1 MPAHIKANRGE
12 IAERVIIAGDP
23 ARVEQLSRLMECSRL
38 VNANRGFI
46 TFTGKYK
53 SFDISVACHGIG
65 GPSAAIVFEELVS
78 LGAKLIVRLGTTG
91 GLRREIKRGEFII
104 PTFAGHVS
112 GPLAHYCR
120 DFPPCTAPDLDLT
133 LAIIGAVKKRNIQPY
148 IGPVFSNDAF
158 YAESESLAERLSV
171 LGYIGIEMEC
181 ATIFGLGM
189 LRNVKTA
196 SLLVV
201 SNNLIE
207 KSELADARELQQ
219 FIEIA
224 GLSVMDALTSINV
237 K

>member
-133 LAIIGAVKKRNIQPY
+133 LA
-148 IGPVFSNDAF
+148 
-158 YAESESLAERLSV
+158 
-171 LGYIGIEMEC
+171 
-181 ATIFGLGM
+181 
-189 LRNVKTA
+189 
-196 SLLVV
+196 
-201 SNNLIE
+201 
-207 KSELADARELQQ
+207 
-219 FIEIA
+219 
-224 GLSVMDALTSINV
+224 
-237 K
+237 